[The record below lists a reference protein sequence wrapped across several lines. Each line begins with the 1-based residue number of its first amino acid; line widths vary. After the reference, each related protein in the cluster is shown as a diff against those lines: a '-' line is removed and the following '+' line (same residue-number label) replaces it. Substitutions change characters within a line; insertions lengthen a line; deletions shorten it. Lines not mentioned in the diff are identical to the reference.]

1 MTADDIITLLNL
13 EPHPTEGGYFRR
25 TYQSDLMHH
34 LSVLFLFFFIIF
46 SSVCTAAKAENPP
59 EMLLSVLWA
68 QASAEWN
75 MASQQ
80 AFHLATL
87 NLEKALN
94 DPSWTAALEQ
104 QKNFHSLPP
113 AVIVDVDETLL
124 DNSPL
129 AARLILAGKEYD
141 PQLWLEWVKESS
153 AAPMPGAVSF
163 IRCAKEKGVAVFYV
177 TNRKVKNETVRNIK
191 KVIDPDVKPEQVLC
205 KKERPK
211 WGLNKTSRRSFIAE
225 KFRVLLLI
233 GDDYNDFTF
242 LDKSSPEERIGRA
255 MQHQKYWG
263 SKWILISNPVYGSWK
278 PALYGHNYEL
288 SHDKKMAKKYQLL
301 RTVAQ

>member
-1 MTADDIITLLNL
+1 MVHKL
-13 EPHPTEGGYFRR
+13 R
-25 TYQSDLMHH
+25 
-34 LSVLFLFFFIIF
+34 LFFLSILL
-46 SSVCTAAKAENPP
+46 VCNAVGTTAKAENPP
-59 EMLLSVLWA
+59 EMFLSVLWA

-87 NLEKALN
+87 NLEKALH

-104 QKNFHSLPP
+104 QENYHSLPP

-129 AARLILAGKEYD
+129 AARLILAEKEYD

-163 IRCAKEKGVAVFYV
+163 IRCAKEKDVAVFYV

-191 KVIDPDVKPEQVLC
+191 NVIDPDVKPEQVLC
-205 KKERPK
+205 KKERPE
-211 WGLNKTSRRSFIAE
+211 WGSDKTSRRAFLAE
-225 KFRVLLLI
+225 KFRILLLI
-233 GDDYNDFTF
+233 GDDYNDFAF
-242 LDKSSPEERIGRA
+242 LGKSSPEERIGKA
-255 MQHQKYWG
+255 VKQKKYWG
-263 SKWILISNPVYGSWK
+263 KKWILISNPVHGSWK
-278 PALYGHNYEL
+278 TALYGHDYSLTGEEKL
-288 SHDKKMAKKYQLL
+288 KRKYQLL
-301 RTVAQ
+301 RTNDQTKSDH